1 MGLFS
6 LMNKMSL
13 ARTKETMFYYNLLR
27 YHDQT
32 LINSVIGSKGSSCDI
47 HGNKKSEM
55 NWKIKGYS
63 RKLIFFFFFL
73 LNKKIDNQIQIEQQ
87 N

>member
-27 YHDQT
+27 YHDQA

-63 RKLIFFFFFL
+63 RKLIFVL
-73 LNKKIDNQIQIEQQ
+73 LNKKIDNQIQIEQH

>member
-13 ARTKETMFYYNLLR
+13 ARTKETLFYFNLLR

-63 RKLIFFFFFL
+63 RKLIFVL
-73 LNKKIDNQIQIEQQ
+73 LNKKIDNQIQIEQH